1 MTWHLFRL
9 TYELHSPLHVGY
21 HKVGNVQRTR
31 YYIPARN
38 LWAAVTERLTRSGFR
53 AADASE
59 GDYQQIGNWVQT
71 YCAFSYFFVQEGDKL
86 LYPRYDDDG
95 LRYGGRKAHEELKAH
110 EFEWR
115 YLAAHVTTALDAATT
130 SAESGSLHEVELIAA
145 YDRDGNRTK
154 LGGWVFLRDAG
165 MNVLGAES
173 KWRDWLGEL
182 QVGGERRYGFGQLR
196 MVGKLEPVESLN
208 GYATD
213 LSGERPHVRL
223 QSGDA
228 FLAHTLTQE
237 VNARGQIE
245 PLVGRETRD
254 KDGSQKDSTRFGQ
267 YLTRAQVCWV
277 PGSIIAQELQMVL
290 DATGVWKLMPEA

>member
-1 MTWHLFRL
+1 MTWQLFRV
-9 TYELHSPLHVGY
+9 TYELHSPLHIGY

-31 YYIPARN
+31 YYLPARN
-38 LWAAVTERLTRSGFR
+38 LWAATTERLTRGGFQPNS
-53 AADASE
+53 AAQDAYNAV
-59 GDYQQIGNWVQT
+59 GQWVQAN
-71 YCAFSYFFVQEGDKL
+71 CAFSYFFVQEGDKL

-95 LRYGGRKAHEELKAH
+95 LRYGGLKAH
-110 EFEWR
+110 KFERR

-130 SAESGSLHEVELIAA
+130 SAESGSLHEVELIAT
-145 YDRDGNRTK
+145 YDREGNRTK

-182 QVGGERRYGFGQLR
+182 QVGGERRYGFGRLR

-208 GYATD
+208 GYATE

-277 PGSIIAQELQMVL
+277 PGSIIAQELQIML

>member
-1 MTWHLFRL
+1 MTWHLFRV
-9 TYELHSPLHVGY
+9 TYELRSPLHIGY
-21 HKVGNVQRTR
+21 HKVGNMQRTR

-38 LWAAVTERLTRSGFR
+38 LWAAVTERLTRSDFSVAG
-53 AADASE
+53 APK
-59 GDYQQIGNWVQT
+59 GDYQQIGKWLQT

-95 LRYGGRKAHEELKAH
+95 LRYGELKAH
-110 EFEWR
+110 KFEWR

-182 QVGGERRYGFGQLR
+182 QVGGERRYGFGRLQ
-196 MVGKLEPVESLN
+196 MVGKLESVKSLN

-213 LSGERPHVRL
+213 LSGERPCVRL

-228 FLAHTLTQE
+228 FLAHTLTPE

-254 KDGSQKDSTRFGQ
+254 KDGSQKDSTCFGQ
-267 YLTRAQVCWV
+267 YLTCARVCWV
-277 PGSIIAQELQMVL
+277 PGSVVDRKECLTL
-290 DATGVWKLMPEA
+290 DVTGVWNK